1 MGSELRLGD
10 ILQLKKRHPCGSEQ
24 WEVYRLGADVGLKC
38 IGCGRRVMLAR
49 SRLERR
55 MRGTQSPK
63 PGSPNVDPR

>member
-10 ILQLKKRHPCGSEQ
+10 TLQLKKRHPCGSEQ

-55 MRGTQSPK
+55 MRGIQSAK
-63 PGSPNVDPR
+63 PRFPNVDPG